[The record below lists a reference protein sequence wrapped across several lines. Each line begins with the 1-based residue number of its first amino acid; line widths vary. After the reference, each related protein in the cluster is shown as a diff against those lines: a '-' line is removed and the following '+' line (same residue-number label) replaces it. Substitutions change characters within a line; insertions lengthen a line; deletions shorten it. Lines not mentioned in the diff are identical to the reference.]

1 MTLQQVFEFVGNH
14 PILVGLFLALLVA
27 LIITERKKG
36 GESVTAQVLVRLV
49 NKDNAVVVDLRD
61 KNEFSAGH
69 IAGAIS
75 LPYASFATR
84 SDELNNFKNRP
95 VVLVCKIGQH
105 SSAIGSKLMA
115 AGFSDV
121 KRLSGGMTEWLGAN
135 LPVVK

>member
-1 MTLQQVFEFVGNH
+1 
-14 PILVGLFLALLVA
+14 
-27 LIITERKKG
+27 
-36 GESVTAQVLVRLV
+36 
-49 NKDNAVVVDLRD
+49 VVDLRD